1 MDIGSDVGTP
11 LTGTQISI
19 WPLPEKAKGHS
30 PGALCP
36 PPEARPLQ
44 QGKLTIGTGSAK
56 ISFDDLYQQYYPRV
70 LAYLRFRT
78 GTLDVAEDLVS
89 LVFERALSHLADL
102 QTSGAAGAWLFRI
115 ARNCVSDY
123 FRRHQFDLS
132 LDTLV
137 DGNHP
142 CERSAEEVIVAREER
157 KLLLTHLNH
166 LSEREREV
174 IGLKF
179 VACLQ
184 NREIARVLHMPEG
197 TVSSLLHRALARLRE
212 ALDIEGGNN
221 R

>member
-1 MDIGSDVGTP
+1 MDMGSDVGNP
-11 LTGTQISI
+11 LTGTRISI
-19 WPLPEKAKGHS
+19 WPAPEKVMGHA
-30 PGALCP
+30 PGALYP
-36 PPEARPLQ
+36 PAEAQAVPSDA
-44 QGKLTIGTGSAK
+44 LTIGTGTK
-56 ISFDDLYQQYYPRV
+56 KLSFDDLYAQYYPRV

-78 GTLDVAEDLVS
+78 GTVDVAEDLVS
-89 LVFERALSHLADL
+89 LVFERALTHLADL
-102 QTSGAAGAWLFRI
+102 QAPGAVGAWLFRI

-132 LDTLV
+132 LDALV

-142 CERSAEEVIVAREER
+142 CERSPEEVIVAREER
-157 KLLLTHLNH
+157 MLLLTHLKH

-197 TVSSLLHRALARLRE
+197 TVSSLLHRALARLRD
-212 ALDIEGGNN
+212 ALGTEGGNN
-221 R
+221 P

>member
-1 MDIGSDVGTP
+1 MDMGSDVGAP
-11 LTGTQISI
+11 LTGTHVSI
-19 WPLPEKAKGHS
+19 WPLPKKARGHM
-30 PGALCP
+30 
-36 PPEARPLQ
+36 PEAPLQ
-44 QGKLTIGTGSAK
+44 QAALTIGTGGAK
-56 ISFDDLYQQYYPRV
+56 VSFEDLYQQYYPRV

-89 LVFERALSHLADL
+89 LVFERALTHFADL
-102 QTSGAAGAWLFRI
+102 QAPGAVGAWLFRV

-123 FRRHQFDLS
+123 FRRHPSDLS
-132 LDTLV
+132 LDVLL
-137 DGNHP
+137 DGTHP

-157 KLLLTHLNH
+157 RLLLTQLNR

-197 TVSSLLHRALARLRE
+197 SVSSLLHRALARLRN
-212 ALDIEGGNN
+212 ALDTEGGNN
-221 R
+221 Q